1 MDNNKS
7 NHNSKINS
15 FKGHKIL
22 VIGDTHDSPHIPQD
36 RFLWIGKHIKKIKP
50 DYVVHIGDFSSFD
63 SLSYFQANDTQQGK
77 LKDAFM
83 IDILSMRTALA
94 LINKGMG
101 NVQVPKHITLGNHE
115 QRVHKFEEK
124 IPEIEGMMKEQL
136 YQSFHS
142 SNWSV
147 SEYGSIFFV
156 SGVGFTHVPKNIM
169 GKEYGGRN
177 AEISIA
183 NDCLHDLVFGHTHKD
198 RDWKAPKIGDK
209 QFVRI
214 VNVGCALPMNH
225 VERYAKLNMTGWS
238 YGIVELSIWDNHIQ
252 EKNFVSMDRLEREY
266 GKN

>member
-7 NHNSKINS
+7 NHNSKISS
-15 FKGHKIL
+15 FKGHKVL
-22 VIGDTHDSPHIPQD
+22 VIGDTHDSPDIPKD
-36 RFLWIGKHIKKIKP
+36 RFLWIGKHIRKIKP
-50 DYVVHIGDFSSFD
+50 DYVVHIGDFCSFD

-83 IDILSMRTALA
+83 VDILSMRTALA

-124 IPEIEGMMKEQL
+124 IPEIEGMMKDQL

-183 NDCLHDLVFGHTHKD
+183 NAYYEVEGTGTVTL
-198 RDWKAPKIGDK
+198 
-209 QFVRI
+209 QFD
-214 VNVGCALPMNH
+214 NEKELT
-225 VERYAKLNMTGWS
+225 MTGIDN
-238 YGIVELSIWDNHIQ
+238 YGLKPSETKIKGTGDIKITTDANVDKFSL
-252 EKNFVSMDRLEREY
+252 MLECHKET
-266 GKN
+266 GFSNG